1 MSSIDQLSKLT
12 TAPPATSFVEQTT
25 VKPVVVKAKP
35 AAPIKK
41 QLIVAKKATATLK
54 KKLTLPVLKKPIAK
68 PAVAVK
74 AVVKAPVATVIKP
87 TTPTKA
93 AAAPKTQPVKSSV
106 STIKL
111 E

>member
-25 VKPVVVKAKP
+25 VKPVVKAKP

-74 AVVKAPVATVIKP
+74 AVVKAPVATVLKP

-93 AAAPKTQPVKSSV
+93 AATPKTQPVKSSV

-111 E
+111 N